1 MKIYMYKYIGDG
13 LNEEVRDWSNITV
26 KYFSVSGN
34 IHDVFGWT
42 GDGYIYLSQVNKIFE
57 RNDWCFFSFRK
68 LNRREV
74 KETIKNCL

>member
-1 MKIYMYKYIGDG
+1 MRDLSNVK
-13 LNEEVRDWSNITV
+13 VRYFTV
-26 KYFSVSGN
+26 DGN
-34 IHDVFGWT
+34 INDVFVSSGEE
-42 GDGYIYLSQVNKIFE
+42 YIILSQVNKIFE